1 MSKIILCVFVLA
13 AGMSGQDIYA
23 DDAVNSALQ
32 KTQDCLRDQNCDAAA
47 TDAGKEA
54 DQKAW
59 AAMGGNAHDKQE
71 LYNIS
76 ADIMPILVRQAGGDP
91 VKMQNLML
99 KAQTDPE
106 SFLNSLSPDLKE
118 KIKNIANALDKNQ
131 ASGQRP

>member
-23 DDAVNSALQ
+23 DDAVSSALQ
-32 KTQDCLRDQNCDAAA
+32 KTQDCLRNQDCDAAA
-47 TDAGKEA
+47 TDA
-54 DQKAW
+54 
-59 AAMGGNAHDKQE
+59 GNAHDKQE

-76 ADIMPILVRQAGGDP
+76 ADIMPLLVRQAGGDP

-106 SFLNSLSPDLKE
+106 SFLNSLSPGLKE
-118 KIKNIANALDKNQ
+118 KIKNIANELDKNQ